1 MKITKKLLSGATVT
15 VLALG
20 LAACSS
26 GDNQYSPEQV
36 INNAMKENE
45 EPLAYYAESTMSM
58 TAEEEQIQLKEWRS
72 KDGKVKVE
80 TEGATEEEQG
90 VTVND
95 GQTITMYQESLNQ
108 AFVSDDGEMLAAL
121 APSPKEQAHQLLKMI
136 GDSHTISIDGEEKIA
151 GRDAYHL
158 VAKAKEKDT
167 LFGDQELWVDKEN
180 WFVLKSISESGD
192 DRVEIEYTKV
202 EFNKEFPDE
211 TFTIELPEGTDIQNL
226 DDMNET
232 SEVSIDEAAESVG
245 KPILYFPEENGW
257 VIENIEMDD
266 IKGELNRVEINI
278 EYIKEETPL
287 LSLSL
292 FKTPEDLDDTKMPGE
307 ESVDVR
313 GVEGTIIEMEGFR
326 NLSWVEDGITY
337 SILLN
342 DPDVTFEEVIEW
354 ANDMELVE

>member
-1 MKITKKLLSGATVT
+1 MKITKKVLSGATV
-15 VLALG
+15 VLLSIG

-26 GDNQYSPEQV
+26 ADNQYSPEQV

-45 EPLAYYAESTMSM
+45 EPLAYYAEATMSM
-58 TAEEEQIQLKEWRS
+58 TAEEEIQLKEWRS

-80 TEGATEEEQG
+80 TEGATEEERG
-90 VTVND
+90 ITVND
-95 GQTITMYQESLNQ
+95 GQMITMYQEGLNQ
-108 AFVSDDGEMLAAL
+108 AFVSDDGEMIAAL

-136 GDSHTISIDGEEKIA
+136 GDTHAISIEGEEKIA

-158 VAKAKEKDT
+158 MAKANEKDT
-167 LFGDQELWVDKEN
+167 LFGDQELWIDKEN

-192 DRVEIEYTKV
+192 NQTDMEYTKV

-232 SEVSIDEAAESVG
+232 SDVSIEEAVESVG
-245 KPILYFPEENGW
+245 KPILYFPEENGLE
-257 VIENIEMDD
+257 IENIEMDD

-278 EYIKEETPL
+278 DYVKEETPL

-292 FKTPEDLDDTKMPGE
+292 FKTPQDIDNTKMPGE
-307 ESVDVR
+307 ESVEIR
-313 GVEGTIIEMEGFR
+313 GTEGTMMEMEGFR
-326 NLSWVEDGITY
+326 NLFWVEDGITY
-337 SILLN
+337 SVLLN

-354 ANDMELVE
+354 ANDMELAE